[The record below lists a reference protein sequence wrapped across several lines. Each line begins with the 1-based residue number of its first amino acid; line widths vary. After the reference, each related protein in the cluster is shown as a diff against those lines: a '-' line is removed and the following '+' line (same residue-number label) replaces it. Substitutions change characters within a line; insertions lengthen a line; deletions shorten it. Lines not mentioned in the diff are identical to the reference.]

1 MPLGRAH
8 YNIVSNSATWC
19 YHRMAGG
26 ASLDGSPPRTATTT
40 EAMTDPVVK
49 AGVATYSALTK
60 GGLFTLVAN
69 AKRPLIVEAVDNP
82 GSATVKL
89 VDRRTPSIERTI
101 PASVP
106 FHMAAN
112 EVIKV
117 TGGTPGGYVGF
128 LYRIEGEKIL

>member
-1 MPLGRAH
+1 MPSGRAY
-8 YNIVSNSATWC
+8 YNIVSNTATWC

-26 ASLDGSPPRTATTT
+26 SFLDGNPPRTDATAEAAT
-40 EAMTDPVVK
+40 EPTVK
-49 AGVATYSALTK
+49 SGVATFSNLTK

-82 GSATVKL
+82 GSATVTL
-89 VDRRTPSIERTI
+89 IDRNNPTIERDLPT
-101 PASVP
+101 AVP

-112 EVIKV
+112 EVFKA
-117 TGGTPGGYVGF
+117 TGGSDGGYVGF